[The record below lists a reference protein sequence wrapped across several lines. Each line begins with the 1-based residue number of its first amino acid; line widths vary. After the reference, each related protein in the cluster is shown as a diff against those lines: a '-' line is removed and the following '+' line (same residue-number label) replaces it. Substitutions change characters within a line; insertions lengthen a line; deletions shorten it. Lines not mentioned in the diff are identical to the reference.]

1 MKTQPATGETYP
13 KSDLF
18 NKASLIISGNISF
31 KDEHIIQLSG
41 GAIKLGDVYKENK
54 LISAKIIFPDNQGE
68 QILVVDGN
76 PENFKEDFQEKLNKV
91 IKTLNASKKKDEE
104 KVSLDNLSVIEESK
118 LELVSAV
125 RYSAQYV
132 PMFTLTL
139 DKKEITMPKNT
150 VIFPFA
156 SDETSKY
163 LNEQQQKYKDSL
175 FLTR

>member
-1 MKTQPATGETYP
+1 MLLDALFRSKSLENPSTPITGDAVDT
-13 KSDLF
+13 DGLF
-18 NKASLIISGNISF
+18 RA
-31 KDEHIIQLSG
+31 
-41 GAIKLGDVYKENK
+41 DVYVSPETAMK
-54 LISAKIIFPDNQGE
+54 LAAVYSC
-68 QILVVDGN
+68 
-76 PENFKEDFQEKLNKV
+76 
-91 IKTLNASKKKDEE
+91 
-104 KVSLDNLSVIEESK
+104 NLSVIEESK

-156 SDETSKY
+156 SDETAKY

>member
-1 MKTQPATGETYP
+1 MKGYITASVILGAAAVF
-13 KSDLF
+13 S
-18 NKASLIISGNISF
+18 SLIISGNISF

-104 KVSLDNLSVIEESK
+104 KVREGANKRGNSSRLTQSFHFF
-118 LELVSAV
+118 
-125 RYSAQYV
+125 
-132 PMFTLTL
+132 MF
-139 DKKEITMPKNT
+139 EP
-150 VIFPFA
+150 IFSPVNA
-156 SDETSKY
+156 
-163 LNEQQQKYKDSL
+163 LNQPI
-175 FLTR
+175 

>member
-1 MKTQPATGETYP
+1 
-13 KSDLF
+13 
-18 NKASLIISGNISF
+18 
-31 KDEHIIQLSG
+31 
-41 GAIKLGDVYKENK
+41 
-54 LISAKIIFPDNQGE
+54 
-68 QILVVDGN
+68 
-76 PENFKEDFQEKLNKV
+76 KLNKV

-156 SDETSKY
+156 SDETAKY

>member
-1 MKTQPATGETYP
+1 MKGYITASVILGAAAIF
-13 KSDLF
+13 S
-18 NKASLIISGNISF
+18 SLIISGNI
-31 KDEHIIQLSG
+31 SG

>member
-1 MKTQPATGETYP
+1 
-13 KSDLF
+13 
-18 NKASLIISGNISF
+18 
-31 KDEHIIQLSG
+31 
-41 GAIKLGDVYKENK
+41 
-54 LISAKIIFPDNQGE
+54 FPDNQGE

-91 IKTLNASKKKDEE
+91 IKNLNASKKKDEE

-150 VIFPFA
+150 VIFPFT
-156 SDETSKY
+156 SDETAKY

>member
-1 MKTQPATGETYP
+1 MKGYITASVILGAAAVF
-13 KSDLF
+13 S
-18 NKASLIISGNISF
+18 SLIISGNISF

-41 GAIKLGDVYKENK
+41 GAIKLGDVYKVNK
-54 LISAKIIFPDNQGE
+54 L
-68 QILVVDGN
+68 
-76 PENFKEDFQEKLNKV
+76 

-104 KVSLDNLSVIEESK
+104 KVGLDNLSVIEESK

-156 SDETSKY
+156 SDETAKY

>member
-1 MKTQPATGETYP
+1 MKGYITASVILGAAAIF
-13 KSDLF
+13 S
-18 NKASLIISGNISF
+18 SLIISGNISF

-150 VIFPFA
+150 VIFLFA
-156 SDETSKY
+156 SDETAKY

>member
-1 MKTQPATGETYP
+1 
-13 KSDLF
+13 
-18 NKASLIISGNISF
+18 
-31 KDEHIIQLSG
+31 
-41 GAIKLGDVYKENK
+41 
-54 LISAKIIFPDNQGE
+54 
-68 QILVVDGN
+68 
-76 PENFKEDFQEKLNKV
+76 
-91 IKTLNASKKKDEE
+91 
-104 KVSLDNLSVIEESK
+104 
-118 LELVSAV
+118 AV

-156 SDETSKY
+156 SDETAKY